1 MRFQKTVLISLL
13 FFSTLPDALTQD
25 TLRLEREFTS
35 LEIDSVYI
43 GYLAQKPGFFNLD
56 SIAAYPFVSMG
67 RLTKA
72 VSLNDERHLFR
83 FIIKNHLP
91 SEQVISLSLSMADS
105 AVLYSFN
112 QENQIQKSEKINIR
126 GLDLHG
132 RFQLQPGE
140 SKELYLLLRSGQVSP
155 VSRFT
160 GNYFRIHNYNQF
172 IKKELSNRFIDSLLI
187 GLLLFSAV
195 LNLIL
200 GLILKRSS
208 FTVLFLYLLT
218 LLVFAFTYLGFY
230 DEFVIRKIIS
240 IPIGLPVYF
249 LTLIIFLQLSKNY
262 LQLEKH
268 LPGWNTVT
276 NVLMFF
282 LLISIPYYYITV
294 YIESLY
300 NNFLAFTSLFFI
312 AAAAILGLIES
323 IILFQKESKAKFFLI
338 ANLVVVASLSINLF
352 FETRYPVVVGA
363 VIQGFIFT
371 IGLAEEIKLLD
382 RQKIRFQQSYIN
394 QLELN
399 LKFKDNATAQLEKK
413 VQERTHE
420 LKHANAELITK
431 NRIVEQQKEL
441 LEIRSKEIKDSIEYA
456 RRIQTASFPAQ
467 KILDRLTRDYFILY
481 KPRDIVSGDFYWFG
495 EVENKIVVIAA
506 DCTGHGVPGA
516 FMSMYGIA
524 FLNEIVGKEKI
535 FLPSEIL
542 DTLRDKIAGS
552 LNRGDDDFET
562 MDGMD
567 MAVLTF
573 DLDLGKLYFAGAF
586 NSLYLIRNETLQIVK
601 ADKMPVAFYQK
612 MDPFTNNEI
621 EFTKGDCL
629 YIYTDGLI
637 DQFGGSMGKKFL
649 TKRLND
655 ILTRIHELPMKD
667 QQYKIEDAFNDWKGD
682 YFQVDDIL
690 VIGLR
695 I

>member
-1 MRFQKTVLISLL
+1 MKFTKAVVNLIV
-13 FFSTLPDALTQD
+13 FFSFLQGAFTQD
-25 TLRLEREFTS
+25 TIRLEREFTS
-35 LEIDSVYI
+35 LEIDTSFI
-43 GYLAQKPGFFNLD
+43 GYLSEKPGFFNLD
-56 SIAAYPFVSMG
+56 SIAGYSFNPLG
-67 RLTKA
+67 KLTKP
-72 VSLNDERHLFR
+72 VSVTDEKQVFR
-83 FIIKNHLP
+83 FIITNNLP
-91 SEQVISLSLSMADS
+91 QEQVISLSLSMADS
-105 AVLYSFN
+105 AVLFSFN
-112 QENQIQKSEKINIR
+112 QDNEIQKNEKINVR

-132 RFQLQPGE
+132 RFPLQPGE
-140 SKELYLLLRSGQVSP
+140 TKELFLLLRSGP
-155 VSRFT
+155 DIPLSRFT
-160 GNYFRIHNYNQF
+160 GNYFQIHNYNQF
-172 IKKELSNRFIDSLLI
+172 IKKELSNRFIDSLLV

-218 LLVFAFTYLGFY
+218 LLIFAFTYLGFY
-230 DEFVIRKIIS
+230 DEFVIRRLIS
-240 IPIGLPVYF
+240 VPIGLPVYF

-282 LLISIPYYYITV
+282 LLISIPYYYLTV
-294 YIESLY
+294 YIESFY
-300 NNFLAFTSLFFI
+300 NNFLAFSSLFFI
-312 AAAAILGLIES
+312 ASAAILGLIES
-323 IILFQKESKAKFFLI
+323 IILFKKESKAKFFLI
-338 ANLVVVASLSINLF
+338 ANLVVVTSLSINFF

-399 LKFKDNATAQLEKK
+399 LKFKDNATAQLERK
-413 VQERTHE
+413 VEERTHE

-467 KILDRLTRDYFILY
+467 RILDRLTRDYFILY

-495 EVENKIVVIAA
+495 EVENKVVVIAA

-552 LNRGDDDFET
+552 LNRGDDEFET

-567 MAVLTF
+567 MSVLTF

-621 EFTKGDCL
+621 EFSKGDCL

-637 DQFGGSMGKKFL
+637 DQFGGSVGKKFL
-649 TKRLND
+649 NKRFND
-655 ILTRIHELPMKD
+655 ILTSLHELPMPD
-667 QQYKIEDAFNDWKGD
+667 QQRKIEEAFNDWKGD
-682 YFQVDDIL
+682 YFQVDDVL